1 MASGTYIRTRAAC
14 ARRASIA
21 LDRSRRIW
29 TAKRVEAPRSRPG
42 DNEVEEDEAI
52 EDRGVAA
59 IVDREEILR
68 RMRDPVRDRHR
79 ARGDERRRARKQAE
93 RAQQA
98 GRALDDARIGRS
110 EESRVG
116 QESVRTL
123 RSRWQPYH

>member
-42 DNEVEEDEAI
+42 DNEVEEGEAI

-79 ARGDERRRARKQAE
+79 DRGDERRRARKQAE
-93 RAQQA
+93 RDKQA
-98 GRALDDARIGRS
+98 RRALDTARIGPPIAERPPPAPPTP
-110 EESRVG
+110 G
-116 QESVRTL
+116 AKAQ
-123 RSRWQPYH
+123 

>member
-68 RMRDPVRDRHR
+68 RMPHPVRDRPR
-79 ARGDERRRARKQAE
+79 ARSAHTPRARKPPPRSQLP
-93 RAQQA
+93 
-98 GRALDDARIGRS
+98 GDAHDH
-110 EESRVG
+110 
-116 QESVRTL
+116 
-123 RSRWQPYH
+123 P